1 MWRYMQKNIPLK
13 YRQHLAAYAS
23 LSYKTML
30 ARDHGARG
38 ILLVSGPNSQVKQQ
52 LVPLTFDTALA
63 GASIGALSITDDV
76 ADALLHSAG
85 KTLQGLQDTLDSG
98 APVPGVPLPDVTLT
112 AVIGLRQ
119 ERRTGRNVMARLPM
133 AAQPAESLVVLG
145 AHIDHLGRGA
155 SLNS

>member
-13 YRQHLAAYAS
+13 YRQHLAAYAR

-30 ARDHGARG
+30 VRDHGARG

-63 GASIGALSITDDV
+63 GTSIGAVSLTDDV
-76 ADALLHSAG
+76 ADGLLRSAG

-98 APVPGVPLPDVTLT
+98 VPGPGVPLPDV
-112 AVIGLRQ
+112 
-119 ERRTGRNVMARLPM
+119 
-133 AAQPAESLVVLG
+133 
-145 AHIDHLGRGA
+145 
-155 SLNS
+155 